1 MKYKTYPKMK
11 DSGVEGIGE
20 VPDEWSTKKLKFS
33 VLNKTLKSQKKS
45 NLPYVGLENVESDT
59 GLLIDINEEMEESDA
74 KLFQKN
80 DILFGKLRPY
90 LAKVA
95 KMDFDGR
102 CSGEF
107 LVLQGKEY
115 EGKFLQYLLLSDGS
129 IKTVNASTYGSK
141 MPRAEWSFIGNMK
154 FPILKTETQI
164 KIINFLKKEISNIDS
179 EIFKNEKLIK
189 LVKEK
194 QQVVISQAVTKGID
208 HTVSL
213 KESGIEWIGKIPKH
227 WNMRKITHSVNKIT
241 NGFVGPTRDILLKDG
256 VRYLQSLHIKK
267 GEIKFIKKYFVSDSW
282 SKEHSKSILKEG
294 DVLVVQTGGIGE
306 CATVTKEF
314 EGCNCHALIILQFK
328 KELANGFFISYLLR
342 SNYGFNIIDS
352 NKTGALLPHL
362 EIGYLKDVFLPLPP
376 NKEQDKIVDYLNV
389 QTSKTNYLIYKV
401 ELHVEKLKEIKKSL
415 ILSSVTGKICV
426 TN

>member
-1 MKYKTYPKMK
+1 MK
-11 DSGVEGIGE
+11 DSGVDWIEMIPE
-20 VPDEWSTKKLKFS
+20 EWNTKKLKFL
-33 VLNKTLKSQKKS
+33 VLNRTVKSQKNS
-45 NLPYVGLENVESDT
+45 NLPYVGLENVESKTGKVIDT
-59 GLLIDINEEMEESDA
+59 NEEMEESDG
-74 KLFQKN
+74 KIFQKN
-80 DILFGKLRPY
+80 DVLFGKLRPY

-107 LVLQGKEY
+107 LVLQGKEN
-115 EGKFLQYLLLSDGS
+115 EAKFLQYSLLSDGS
-129 IKTVNASTYGSK
+129 IQTINASTYGSK
-141 MPRAEWSFIGNMK
+141 MPRAEWTFIGNMK
-154 FPILKTETQI
+154 FPIIKTETQI
-164 KIINFLKKEISNIDS
+164 KIINFLEKEISNIDS
-179 EIFKNEKLIK
+179 KIFKNKKLIQ
-189 LVKEK
+189 LINEK
-194 QQVVISQAVTKGID
+194 QHVIINQTVTKGID
-208 HTVSL
+208 QTIPL
-213 KESGIEWIGKIPKH
+213 KDSGIQWIEKIPNH
-227 WNMRKITHSVNKIT
+227 WNIRKISHSVNKIT

-256 VRYLQSLHIKK
+256 IRYLQSLHIKK
-267 GEIKFIKKYFVSDSW
+267 GEIKFVKKYFVSDSW

-342 SNYGFNIIDS
+342 SNYGFNIINS

-376 NKEQDKIVDYLNV
+376 TKEQEKIVDYLNV
-389 QTSKTNYLIYKV
+389 QTDKTNSLIYKI
-401 ELHVEKLKEIKKSL
+401 ELHIEKLKEIRKSL
-415 ILSSVTGKICV
+415 ILSAITGKINI